1 MINSSV
7 IQLECKFER
16 IREVVG
22 FCTERCGIA
31 PNTSDDLSFIRLIK
45 QQEVIDPIHT
55 WRKSKW
61 SVYNRFWGNH
71 RSAKVG

>member
-1 MINSSV
+1 MHKKATIIITNLNYFFMINSSV

-55 WRKSKW
+55 WRKSK
-61 SVYNRFWGNH
+61 
-71 RSAKVG
+71 

>member
-1 MINSSV
+1 MHKKATIIITNLDYFFMINSSV

-22 FCTERCGIA
+22 FYTERCGIA

-55 WRKSKW
+55 WRKSK
-61 SVYNRFWGNH
+61 
-71 RSAKVG
+71 